1 MTSLN
6 PRRFS
11 NQDNQFQ
18 GELTALQPEAL
29 PKPVIVVASNTSN
42 PANPSIPFNTGGLVP
57 VLMYGG
63 VAVAVIIA
71 IAYFSQVQLKS
82 INKLM
87 KTVKKKNK

>member
-1 MTSLN
+1 MFTL
-6 PRRFS
+6 FS

-29 PKPVIVVASNTSN
+29 PKTVIVVASNASN
-42 PANPSIPFNTGGLVP
+42 PANQTIPFNTGGLVVP

-82 INKLM
+82 INELM
-87 KTVKKKNK
+87 KTVKKKSK

>member
-1 MTSLN
+1 MFTL
-6 PRRFS
+6 FS

-29 PKPVIVVASNTSN
+29 PKPVIVVASNASN
-42 PANPSIPFNTGGLVP
+42 PANPTTPFNTGGLVP

-82 INKLM
+82 INELM
-87 KTVKKKNK
+87 KTVKKKSK